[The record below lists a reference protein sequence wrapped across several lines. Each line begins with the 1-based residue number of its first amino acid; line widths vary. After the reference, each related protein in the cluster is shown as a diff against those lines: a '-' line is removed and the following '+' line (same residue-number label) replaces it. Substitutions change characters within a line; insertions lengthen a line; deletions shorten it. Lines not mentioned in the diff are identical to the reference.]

1 MCLLINCFSFLLY
14 FRIAAIQSSWKLP
27 RLGRF
32 LVGIRKKTKTLWTI
46 FRVEI
51 FNKLGRNVQ
60 PRQES
65 NAGSKVCYSMNR
77 SFSCTEYFAQQRKRI
92 ERKEEKNALLH
103 SLMHWI
109 FSLFN
114 MAFQTKDW
122 SDSVGDHSWLSL
134 FAFCQ
139 FRSLHSA
146 SVTRFHF
153 LLCSFFSLLVQEPFC
168 FIIHGTISSFFPSI
182 FRNESR
188 LEWEIGLKFTV
199 HWLGAVR
206 PLSSCF

>member
-1 MCLLINCFSFLLY
+1 MCNRGKSRMREVKY
-14 FRIAAIQSSWKLP
+14 VIAWI
-27 RLGRF
+27 GRF
-32 LVGIRKKTKTLWTI
+32 LALNILHNRERELKERKK
-46 FRVEI
+46 
-51 FNKLGRNVQ
+51 
-60 PRQES
+60 
-65 NAGSKVCYSMNR
+65 
-77 SFSCTEYFAQQRKRI
+77 
-92 ERKEEKNALLH
+92 KNA
-103 SLMHWI
+103 LMHWI

-114 MAFQTKDW
+114 KAFQTKDW

-134 FAFCQ
+134 FAFCH

-168 FIIHGTISSFFPSI
+168 FIIHGTISSFFPSA